1 MPSIFY
7 LSWIKKR
14 KTKNNCLQTSGN
26 CHPKSILALE
36 IVVGEKNFDLLLSI
50 LEREISQQFQV
61 SCFACTQFI
70 RSIWDTRGR
79 RISPLVGILR
89 LRKWPKRLYFPL
101 SSEAVSNRYCRTCSD
116 LFTISVNVWEN
127 SYCFNDLGNV
137 FRNLPRVRKSILTA
151 VNLLDTKKRFE
162 LITLVF
168 WLRECPKLG
177 ETQNT
182 VTTTRLQSSCGPCN
196 GRPTALTMR
205 VKNHYQKLDH
215 WIIQFTSFHRP
226 SHHGL

>member
-36 IVVGEKNFDLLLSI
+36 IVVGKKNVHLLLSI
-50 LEREISQQFQV
+50 LEREISQQFQA

-79 RISPLVGILR
+79 RIFPLVGILR

-101 SSEAVSNRYCRTCSD
+101 SSEAVSNRYCRTCSPSVWMCGKIPIASMTMAM
-116 LFTISVNVWEN
+116 LSEIYREWGKVSWQQWISWIRKNVLN
-127 SYCFNDLGNV
+127 
-137 FRNLPRVRKSILTA
+137 
-151 VNLLDTKKRFE
+151 
-162 LITLVF
+162 
-168 WLRECPKLG
+168 
-177 ETQNT
+177 
-182 VTTTRLQSSCGPCN
+182 
-196 GRPTALTMR
+196 
-205 VKNHYQKLDH
+205 
-215 WIIQFTSFHRP
+215 
-226 SHHGL
+226 

>member
-116 LFTISVNVWEN
+116 LFTISVNV
-127 SYCFNDLGNV
+127 SVGKF
-137 FRNLPRVRKSILTA
+137 
-151 VNLLDTKKRFE
+151 LL
-162 LITLVF
+162 
-168 WLRECPKLG
+168 
-177 ETQNT
+177 
-182 VTTTRLQSSCGPCN
+182 LQWPWQC
-196 GRPTALTMR
+196 
-205 VKNHYQKLDH
+205 YQKFTASEEKYLDSSESLGYEKTF
-215 WIIQFTSFHRP
+215 WINNTSVLVTGMPKTWGNPKHCDNDSSPIF
-226 SHHGL
+226 LWAM